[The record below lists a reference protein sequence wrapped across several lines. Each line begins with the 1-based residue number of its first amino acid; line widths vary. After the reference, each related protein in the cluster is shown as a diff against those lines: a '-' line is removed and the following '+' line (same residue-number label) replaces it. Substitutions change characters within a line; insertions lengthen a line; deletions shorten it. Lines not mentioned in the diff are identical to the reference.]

1 MFGVGGFH
9 NLFHD
14 IPRPFIVTYRC
25 YSISMFPGHD
35 RQEVENGGKIFLPPS
50 ALEHL
55 TRLNVVYPMLFK
67 LTNVAD
73 NRYTHCGV
81 LEFVADE
88 GKMYIPYW
96 MMRNLMIDEGA
107 MIQVE
112 SATLPVASFS
122 KFEPQSAEFLDITNP
137 KAMLENALRNFACLT
152 TGDMIAI
159 RYNDKI
165 YELRVLETRPGEA
178 VSIIECDMDVEFAKP
193 IDYVEPEFRPKKEE
207 EPAEEEAEMSG
218 VCDSNF
224 IPFLGSGNRL
234 DGKSVPFACP
244 TAAQLAS
251 QRRGIPDFDFRI
263 GQLNFCRSIKFNN
276 NGSDGKN
283 DKGFKAFG
291 GAGTALKA
299 KASKS

>member
-1 MFGVGGFH
+1 
-9 NLFHD
+9 
-14 IPRPFIVTYRC
+14 
-25 YSISMFPGHD
+25 MFPGHD

-159 RYNDKI
+159 RYNDRI

-193 IDYVEPEFRPKKEE
+193 IDYIEPDIRPKKEE
-207 EPAEEEAEMSG
+207 EPEEEHEMGG
-218 VCDSNF
+218 VCDSSF

-234 DGKSVPFACP
+234 DGKSVPIACP

-251 QRRGIPDFDFRI
+251 QRRGIPDYDFRI
-263 GQLNFCRSIKFNN
+263 GQLNFCRNMKFNN
-276 NGSDGKN
+276 NGNDGKN
-283 DKGFKAFG
+283 DRAFKAFG

-299 KASKS
+299 KTSKS